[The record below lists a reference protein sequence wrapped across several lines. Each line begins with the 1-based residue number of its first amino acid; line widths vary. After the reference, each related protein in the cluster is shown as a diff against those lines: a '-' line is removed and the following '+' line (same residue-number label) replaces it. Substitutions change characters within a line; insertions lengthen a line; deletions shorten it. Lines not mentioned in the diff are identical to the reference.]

1 MNKQKKETS
10 MEKSKPGKLKP
21 RPRNRKFMKVS
32 TGLIYRT
39 LKNLDPAG
47 KADFLREFPDVV
59 HDLGCDLAD
68 WASDKISD
76 KAFCGRLFNHWHNL
90 VVLFDMLRREK
101 EVAEFIEDQVAYDE
115 EYARRN
121 PESEEPEM
129 PF

>member
-21 RPRNRKFMKVS
+21 RPREREFTKIS
-32 TGLIYRT
+32 TGLIYRI
-39 LKNLDPAG
+39 LKNLDPKEMG
-47 KADFLREFPDVV
+47 GSSEIPDIVY
-59 HDLGCDLAD
+59 DLGHDLAD
-68 WASDKISD
+68 WARDRISD
-76 KAFCGRLFNHWHNL
+76 KSVCGRLFSHWHNL
-90 VVLFDMLRREK
+90 IVLFDLLCKEK

-121 PESEEPEM
+121 PEPEDDEL